1 MRGPSTATRTLLSTC
16 YQTPAPTPSPVLPA
30 PPAPTA
36 GALPGDE
43 DDNDDNGV
51 DAASGGMIALIVIL
65 GVAVLGMGAGV
76 AFIISKE
83 KAGEPLFMD
92 TTTKTPLAPMDPS
105 DIKVENA

>member
-1 MRGPSTATRTLLSTC
+1 MLVHPKWPNQRSAL
-16 YQTPAPTPSPVLPA
+16 AA
-30 PPAPTA
+30 I
-36 GALPGDE
+36 GAKAKIVVS
-43 DDNDDNGV
+43 V

-76 AFIISKE
+76 AFNISKE

>member
-1 MRGPSTATRTLLSTC
+1 
-16 YQTPAPTPSPVLPA
+16 
-30 PPAPTA
+30 
-36 GALPGDE
+36 
-43 DDNDDNGV
+43 
-51 DAASGGMIALIVIL
+51 MIALIVIL

-92 TTTKTPLAPMDPS
+92 TTTKTPLNPMDPS